1 MSIRPSSFK
10 RGGGFL
16 DGVDCVITDYRYSD
30 EFNGE
35 PYKAG
40 KIKDRNGKL
49 IDKPHSLNV
58 LLSVRVDGAD
68 EDTTTTLK
76 AAGDFD
82 AWEVSEDGHDVT
94 PVEPGTEFSAKAAFS
109 KFLASLVK
117 PIDGED
123 GFPEDRLPEDSFD
136 CSPIIG
142 TRIRTVQKVD
152 VERTKEF
159 GKKVDKKTG
168 KEYERKDLVVEHVY
182 SLPGEVASKTTKP
195 ATGKAAGKTAAPA
208 KSKAA
213 GKVETA
219 DISEKAGETLR
230 AILSENKGSFK
241 KTKLSMAVLKRLM
254 KDEDREAVRTWLFN
268 DDNLESVEGVAYDR
282 ETGELASA

>member
-10 RGGGFL
+10 KGGGFL
-16 DGVDCVITDYRYSD
+16 DGVDSVIKDYQYTD
-30 EFNGE
+30 EFGGE
-35 PYKAG
+35 PYKSG
-40 KIKDRNGKL
+40 KIKGSDGKL

-58 LLSVRVDGAD
+58 LLSVRVDGAE
-68 EDTTTTLK
+68 EDTTVTLK
-76 AAGDFD
+76 AAGDFE

-94 PVEPGTEFSAKAAFS
+94 PVEAGTEFSAQAAFS
-109 KFLASLVK
+109 KFLASLVN

-152 VERTKEF
+152 AERTKKF
-159 GKKVDKKTG
+159 GQKKSKDGTKA
-168 KEYERKDLVVEHVY
+168 YDRKDLVVEHVY
-182 SLPGEVASKTTKP
+182 SLPNEGQTA
-195 ATGKAAGKTAAPA
+195 GKAAGKAAKP
-208 KSKAA
+208 AA
-213 GKVETA
+213 GAKGKAKAETA
-219 DISEKAGETLR
+219 DISEKASETLR
-230 AILSENKGSFK
+230 GILADNKGSFK
-241 KTKLSMAVLKRLM
+241 KTKLSMAVLKKLM